1 MEGNEGRGWQTV
13 TQHVQGPP
21 KADIDSLLDDV
32 RRRLVE
38 AAHPDKIILFGSYAR
53 GDFHEQSDLDL
64 LVILPAVQSRFDEM
78 IRLRSVLRD
87 IPMAID
93 VVVYSVDRVNERQHL
108 RGTMLYHALREGR
121 VLYDAA

>member
-1 MEGNEGRGWQTV
+1 VTPQAKGRSKTDV
-13 TQHVQGPP
+13 DAT
-21 KADIDSLLDDV
+21 LDEV

-38 AAHPDKIILFGSYAR
+38 AAHPAKIILFGSYAR
-53 GDFHEQSDLDL
+53 GDFNKDSDLDL

-78 IRLRSVLRD
+78 VRLRAVLRD

-93 VVVYSVDRVNERQHL
+93 VVVYSVDRVMERQHL
-108 RGTMLYHALREGR
+108 RGTMLYHALMEGR